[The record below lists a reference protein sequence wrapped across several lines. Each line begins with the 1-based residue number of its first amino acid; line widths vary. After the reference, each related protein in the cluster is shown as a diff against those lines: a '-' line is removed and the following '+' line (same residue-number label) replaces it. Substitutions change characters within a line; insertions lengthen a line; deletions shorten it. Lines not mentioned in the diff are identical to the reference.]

1 MRVKF
6 QTEMDEAG
14 RVTIPEK
21 IMSEL
26 HFKPGIKLI
35 IKEEKG
41 NVILKPENEESLLM
55 EKDGVLVLHAELT
68 EDVFDIVDK
77 VRQERIDSVIKD
89 SFK

>member
-1 MRVKF
+1 MCVKF
-6 QTEMDEAG
+6 QTEIDEAG

-26 HFKPGIKLI
+26 HFKPGMKLI
-35 IKEEKG
+35 IEEKKG
-41 NVILKPENEESLLM
+41 NVILKPENEEPLLI

-68 EDVFDIVDK
+68 EDVSDIVDK
-77 VRQERIDSVIKD
+77 VRQERIDNVIKD